1 MKAETSETPPP
12 PYQYRLPTIKTS
24 YKLLLGRL
32 GPLALSPL
40 PFCWKVLVAFAEG
53 FATGF
58 FNSAAYTQASS
69 TFTFAAMASRLGA
82 EVHDLAPSVGTRG
95 SELDLDPA
103 PGVKVWCLGEVLGPA
118 PGDPELLSVCN
129 ADSHSARASAEAGP
143 DFPEEA
149 WVPVDTDP
157 GLPETQI
164 EGTVRTGV
172 SEETQVSS
180 V

>member
-1 MKAETSETPPP
+1 MV
-12 PYQYRLPTIKTS
+12 LD
-24 YKLLLGRL
+24 
-32 GPLALSPL
+32 LALL
-40 PFCWKVLVAFAEG
+40 
-53 FATGF
+53 
-58 FNSAAYTQASS
+58 
-69 TFTFAAMASRLGA
+69 
-82 EVHDLAPSVGTRG
+82 VGTRG

-103 PGVKVWCLGEVLGPA
+103 LGVKVWCLGEALCPA
-118 PGDPELLSVCN
+118 PGDQELLSACN
-129 ADSHSARASAEAGP
+129 SDSHSARASVEAGP

-157 GLPETQI
+157 ELPETQT

>member
-1 MKAETSETPPP
+1 MLPVSITRQHVPPP
-12 PYQYRLPTIKTS
+12 PP
-24 YKLLLGRL
+24 
-32 GPLALSPL
+32 A
-40 PFCWKVLVAFAEG
+40 
-53 FATGF
+53 
-58 FNSAAYTQASS
+58 
-69 TFTFAAMASRLGA
+69 TFTFAARALRLGA
-82 EVHDLAPSVGTRG
+82 VVLDLAPLVWTRG

-103 PGVKVWCLGEVLGPA
+103 PGVKVWRLGEALGPA
-118 PGDPELLSVCN
+118 PGDPELLSACN
-129 ADSHSARASAEAGP
+129 ADSHSARASVEAGP

-157 GLPETQI
+157 GLPETQT